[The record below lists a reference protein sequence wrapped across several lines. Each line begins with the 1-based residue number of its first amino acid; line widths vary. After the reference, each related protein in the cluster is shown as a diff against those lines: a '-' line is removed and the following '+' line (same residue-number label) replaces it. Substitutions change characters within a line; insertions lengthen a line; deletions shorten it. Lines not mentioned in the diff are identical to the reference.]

1 MPKTTLDEHKQLW
14 DLLTLSERALS
25 VVTETLT
32 EQGNFLMQWSAIDNP
47 IFMNEDRYDI
57 VTFFEDPDDATVLPY
72 VCPCDPAI
80 PIGDEVEKVRMESF
94 KPPYLKTTFQISN
107 CDPTHH
113 DAFIQERLGRSFQAL
128 TPRDRVN
135 MQIMSKLAISSN
147 KIAATERKQFH
158 DFLIY
163 GKAHVPGPNIKPE
176 ESWINLRRDPHLTA
190 VLPASQDWK
199 NSSADKV
206 GALRNVENM
215 VRDCSGKF
223 SEVTHHLLSPEAA
236 TALLSVDDKI
246 KSLMCCNSDGRI
258 REDIRVNLS
267 ETIPF
272 RGARRIDILLGNR
285 GVQFWVVDEWYWV
298 DEVQTDGTTK
308 RIKKPLLPP
317 GSILS
322 IAAPDLRPLSI
333 YGKIQ
338 HLQSFEARERW
349 TNRWSSPNGECLNF
363 DTHSSP
369 LHTLRC
375 TNATALWFPLP
386 DQCPPP
392 ANCPA
397 MVLESTL
404 GDIKS

>member
-1 MPKTTLDEHKQLW
+1 
-14 DLLTLSERALS
+14 
-25 VVTETLT
+25 
-32 EQGNFLMQWSAIDNP
+32 
-47 IFMNEDRYDI
+47 
-57 VTFFEDPDDATVLPY
+57 
-72 VCPCDPAI
+72 
-80 PIGDEVEKVRMESF
+80 
-94 KPPYLKTTFQISN
+94 
-107 CDPTHH
+107 
-113 DAFIQERLGRSFQAL
+113 
-128 TPRDRVN
+128 
-135 MQIMSKLAISSN
+135 
-147 KIAATERKQFH
+147 
-158 DFLIY
+158 
-163 GKAHVPGPNIKPE
+163 
-176 ESWINLRRDPHLTA
+176 
-190 VLPASQDWK
+190 
-199 NSSADKV
+199 
-206 GALRNVENM
+206 
-215 VRDCSGKF
+215 
-223 SEVTHHLLSPEAA
+223 
-236 TALLSVDDKI
+236 LSVDDKI